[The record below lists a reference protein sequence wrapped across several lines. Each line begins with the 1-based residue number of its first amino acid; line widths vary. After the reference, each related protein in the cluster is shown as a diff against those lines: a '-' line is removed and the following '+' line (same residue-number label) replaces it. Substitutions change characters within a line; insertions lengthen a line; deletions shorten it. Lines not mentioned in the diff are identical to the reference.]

1 MFLAVIAVLITTQT
15 FGWEND
21 VRWEN
26 DCEIQLQPQMN
37 QLLEALSCGS
47 LFPLSNKRKSPI
59 NDIKGN
65 TTITAVIL
73 LLLTV
78 IFWTASLGSEYEV
91 WFPQ

>member
-1 MFLAVIAVLITTQT
+1 MITTQT
-15 FGWEND
+15 FRWEND

-26 DCEIQLQPQMN
+26 DCEIQLQLQMN

-78 IFWTASLGSEYEV
+78 IFWTGSLGSEYEV